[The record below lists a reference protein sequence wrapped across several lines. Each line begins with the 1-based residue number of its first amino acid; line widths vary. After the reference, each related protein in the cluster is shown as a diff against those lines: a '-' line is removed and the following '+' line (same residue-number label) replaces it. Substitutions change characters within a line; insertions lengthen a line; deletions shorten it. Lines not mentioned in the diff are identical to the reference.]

1 MVFTVV
7 SLGVA
12 AIFNPLRV
20 LRQIYPYITVLGL
33 FAGFVYVNGG
43 VVLGKLVV
51 WSGSVNLR

>member
-12 AIFNPLRV
+12 TIFNPMRV
-20 LRQIYPYITVLGL
+20 LRQIYPYIVVLGL

-43 VVLGKLVV
+43 VVLGKFFA
-51 WSGSVNLR
+51 